1 MGILELI
8 KTCQFIEYTP
18 VSSDDEKS
26 DWDYINESIW
36 IALKDPVQTKTL
48 VILANM
54 FYPIKIISKMLL
66 RSYIHNARR
75 VY

>member
-1 MGILELI
+1 MGLQELI
-8 KTCQFIEYTP
+8 KTCQMIEYTP
-18 VSSDDEKS
+18 VASNDKS
-26 DWDYINESIW
+26 EWDYIHESIW

-66 RSYIHNARR
+66 RSYIHSSAAHG
-75 VY
+75 

>member
-1 MGILELI
+1 MGLLKLI
-8 KTCQFIEYTP
+8 KTCQMIEYTP
-18 VSSDDEKS
+18 ILTEDKS
-26 DWDYINESIW
+26 EWDYIHESIW

-66 RSYIHNARR
+66 RSYIHSAAHG
-75 VY
+75 